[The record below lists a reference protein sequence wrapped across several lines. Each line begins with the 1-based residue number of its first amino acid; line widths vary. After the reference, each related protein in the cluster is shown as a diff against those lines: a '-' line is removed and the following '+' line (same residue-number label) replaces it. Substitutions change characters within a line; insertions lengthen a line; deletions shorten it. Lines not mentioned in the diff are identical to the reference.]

1 MTLSAKTLTV
11 VPNATPSRQ
20 FLWVR
25 TTAGPQIGFG
35 HLKRCFSL
43 AQALQDSFSPVFIL
57 DREDSGIGAQVA
69 KMGWKYYCRELD
81 ALFES
86 MPDPAGILIDT
97 RVTAGLDGFIA
108 KAKSRGIPVISI
120 HDLGLAP
127 LASDIAVDGSVVAP
141 SGDPFPHS
149 GRRFGGT
156 EYMVLDPV
164 YGRLR
169 ERPKPIRERIHSVF
183 VNLGG
188 GDSAK
193 YFSGV
198 LEGLKRWSHAL
209 DVVGVPGFVSW
220 GQETI
225 GRREWYPLHF
235 HWETEGL
242 EGLLFQ
248 ADLAITAGGL
258 SAYEALC
265 AGTPL
270 AALSYDPPQQTT
282 IAALTGKGA
291 CVDLGPGD
299 ALDPFQVSATLSL
312 IDTDIDRRRSLSI
325 HGREIVDGRG
335 VDRVAQLVRQE
346 ILNRYA
352 ADHGRSNG
360 SSTGL

>member
-1 MTLSAKTLTV
+1 
-11 VPNATPSRQ
+11 
-20 FLWVR
+20 
-25 TTAGPQIGFG
+25 
-35 HLKRCFSL
+35 
-43 AQALQDSFSPVFIL
+43 VFIL
-57 DREDSGIGAQVA
+57 DRDGSGIVEQVA
-69 KMGWKYYCRELD
+69 GMGWQWYCRNLD

-97 RVTAGLDGFIA
+97 RGTAGLDGFIA
-108 KAKSRGIPVISI
+108 EARSRGIPVISI

-127 LASDIAVDGSVVAP
+127 LASDVAVDGSVVAP
-141 SGDPFPHS
+141 SADPFLHT

-156 EYMVLDPV
+156 EYMVLDPI

-169 ERPKPIRERIHSVF
+169 ERPKPIRERIRSVF

-198 LEGLKRWSHAL
+198 LEGLKCWSHAL
-209 DVVGVPGFVSW
+209 DVVGIPGFVSW
-220 GQETI
+220 GQEII
-225 GRREWYPLHF
+225 GRRDWHPLHF

-242 EGLLFQ
+242 ERLLFQ

-282 IAALTGKGA
+282 IAALAGKGA
-291 CVDLGPGD
+291 CIDLGPGD
-299 ALDPFQVSATLSL
+299 ALDPFQVSAMLSL
-312 IDTDIDRRRSLSI
+312 IDTDADRRRILSI
-325 HGREIVDGRG
+325 RGREIVDGRG
-335 VDRVAQLVRQE
+335 ADRVAQLIRHE
-346 ILNRYA
+346 ILNRYT
-352 ADHGRSNG
+352 ADHGRPNG